1 MERAITDSHKVEEI
15 YTLTEEILAISAQ
28 TNLLALNASI
38 ESARAG
44 EAGKGFAVVANEIR
58 ELADNSRMA
67 VDKIRQVTEGVV
79 QNVAFLSDSS
89 QKLLGFMNE
98 KVMEDY
104 RGMTD
109 LAQMYQQD
117 AAFYSDI
124 SADLG
129 ASSEEMTANMAE
141 INESLHEIT
150 ALVGEI
156 AKAMEGMGKS
166 AENSNTNSEA
176 VLSQMEELFRLS
188 EMLNQTVSSFRV

>member
-1 MERAITDSHKVEEI
+1 
-15 YTLTEEILAISAQ
+15 
-28 TNLLALNASI
+28 
-38 ESARAG
+38 
-44 EAGKGFAVVANEIR
+44 
-58 ELADNSRMA
+58 MA

-141 INESLHEIT
+141 INESLREIT

-188 EMLNQTVSSFRV
+188 EMLNQTVLSFRV